1 MAFQRPFNKP
11 QTGLASLGAEES
23 IDANA
28 DGRVTFWEFARAVA
42 DGPAATT
49 LQNFVTRFRDR
60 AAKQSL
66 LWSGMH
72 IPPNRPCVVVLEL
85 PATLLIGSYQSPA
98 HSRLRLG
105 WWLHDAPWL

>member
-1 MAFQRPFNKP
+1 MAFQRLFNKP

-72 IPPNRPCVVVLEL
+72 IPPNRPCVGLRAACHPSNRQLSKSRTLEV
-85 PATLLIGSYQSPA
+85 AAWMVAS
-98 HSRLRLG
+98 
-105 WWLHDAPWL
+105 